1 MESETEDRAGE
12 AQYRDPE
19 PFSLSAQGLELTF
32 YAGGDDRIAAL
43 LDAIRGAR
51 RSLKLYFYIFATDA
65 CAAKVRDTLAEAA
78 ARGIAV
84 TLIVDDFGSS
94 ADAAFFKPLVD
105 AGGTVRRFSSHW
117 SARYL
122 IRNHQKMLIAD
133 DGLAII
139 GGFNIAQA
147 YFDPP
152 DKNGWNDLAVKVEG
166 EAVANL
172 AAWFALLDQW
182 TAAGKVRLLQARRQV
197 RRWKSGSGNVRW
209 LVGGLSRTLSP
220 WARSVINDIDRATK
234 LDMMV
239 AYFSPRSGLVRRIG
253 LVAERG
259 KASDAESGGAGL
271 LLAAKS
277 DNAATIGAARA
288 NYGRMLRRGVE
299 IHEFKP
305 CKLHA
310 KLIVVDDAV
319 YIGSAN
325 FDMRS
330 LYLNLELMLR
340 VEDAALASRM
350 REFIAGHLPFSTEV
364 TPALHRR
371 RSKWWNRVRWSI
383 SWFLVTVVDYT
394 VTRRLNL
401 GLQKS

>member
-1 MESETEDRAGE
+1 MESEAEDRAGE

-259 KASDAESGGAGL
+259 KASDAENGGARL